1 MGRIGGTTTGERVE
15 IFRGD
20 GSTVFVV
27 RLHGPEPCPIASP
40 RCATLRSE
48 IRAVRSSSPGETD
61 VHTFSNLIFLSP
73 FKEVGRFRRD
83 VAGLIRQAHV
93 LASGMSEF
101 HRRIGM

>member
-1 MGRIGGTTTGERVE
+1 MGRIGGTITGERVE

-40 RCATLRSE
+40 RCTTLRSE
-48 IRAVRSSSPGETD
+48 IRAVRSSPLGETD
-61 VHTFSNLIFLSP
+61 VHTFYYLIFLSP

-83 VAGLIRQAHV
+83 VAGLIERAFLPQV
-93 LASGMSEF
+93 
-101 HRRIGM
+101 